1 MRFKGDMN
9 QIFVIA
15 VIYVFKTIVFRG
27 GIMIERSKIEM
38 LSDFMAGCNT
48 MIDASSQMVSCHRL
62 NPKWIAIRDML
73 MIIRDGAKD
82 LVKDG
87 LS

>member
-1 MRFKGDMN
+1 MR
-9 QIFVIA
+9 
-15 VIYVFKTIVFRG
+15 
-27 GIMIERSKIEM
+27 ERSKIEM
-38 LSDFMAGCNT
+38 LTDFMTGINT

-73 MIIRDGAKD
+73 CIIRDGAKD

>member
-1 MRFKGDMN
+1 MM
-9 QIFVIA
+9 
-15 VIYVFKTIVFRG
+15 
-27 GIMIERSKIEM
+27 ERSKIEM
-38 LSDFMAGCNT
+38 LSDFMQGINT

-73 MIIRDGAKD
+73 YIIRDGAKG

-87 LS
+87 LK

>member
-1 MRFKGDMN
+1 MK
-9 QIFVIA
+9 
-15 VIYVFKTIVFRG
+15 
-27 GIMIERSKIEM
+27 RSKIQI
-38 LSDFMAGCNT
+38 LSEFTEGVNA

-73 MIIRDGAKD
+73 NIILDGTKK

-87 LS
+87 LDG